1 MTNKSKIKIK
11 ITSNGIT
18 HLEAEYKLCDL
29 ANKAVQI
36 SEKIYD
42 FVG

>member
-1 MTNKSKIKIK
+1 M
-11 ITSNGIT
+11 TSNGIR

-36 SEKIYD
+36 SEKNI
-42 FVG
+42 